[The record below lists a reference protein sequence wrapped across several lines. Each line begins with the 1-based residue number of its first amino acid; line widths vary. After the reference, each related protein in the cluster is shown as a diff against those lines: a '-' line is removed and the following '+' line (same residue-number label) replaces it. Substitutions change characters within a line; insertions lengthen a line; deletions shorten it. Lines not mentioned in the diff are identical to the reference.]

1 MAYLTE
7 NLSRK
12 ELGVVVNNSNAG
24 TVAEQPAINVSPA
37 QVVNEHCNFEIAR
50 KLNDEKLKLIN
61 GLSQFPAT
69 ALLVLK
75 GHEKMTD
82 MSELE
87 EEVSLVSDL
96 ASALGD
102 IKNTYVEAN
111 KALSTVGSSDPVYL
125 QHKHKLVA
133 ALQAFPFSFE
143 ELNKITEVIVYAY
156 KIRGLCY
163 QPAQEANSKTAD
175 LIIKRLEGNK
185 RRNRSNVTK
194 MADLFKDMD
203 IYDYDEQFLFL
214 TSVEMHKYFADIV
227 IAENRWLAA
236 RQQLAEANNKLVL
249 FIANQ
254 YKAGFLDFED
264 LVQEGQ
270 TGLLKAVD
278 RFDYRLGFQ
287 FSTYA
292 GYWIRQ
298 AISRSLSRCERLV
311 RIPCGQVANINKV
324 YRAKNELMAR
334 TGLDPS
340 TKELAEYTKLSS
352 DDINTIMSISQ
363 TVMSLEGPEDEE
375 DAFAPIDFLEQQ
387 IFTHAFSSIADAD
400 LERLLAKAIDSLNS
414 REAKVIC
421 SHFGVDTDKE
431 MTLQEIGSEL
441 NLTRERVRQIQV
453 MALNKIKNNFGQQL
467 MCFL

>member
-7 NLSRK
+7 NLSRQ
-12 ELGVVVNNSNAG
+12 EQGVVANSGNIDMATG
-24 TVAEQPAINVSPA
+24 QPASSVSPA
-37 QVVNEHCNFEIAR
+37 QVINEHGNFEIAR
-50 KLNDEKLKLIN
+50 KLNAEKFKLIN
-61 GLSQFPAT
+61 GLSQFPVT
-69 ALLVLK
+69 ALLVLNT
-75 GHEKMTD
+75 HEKMAD
-82 MSELE
+82 ISEQDE
-87 EEVSLVSDL
+87 EISLVSDL
-96 ASALGD
+96 ASALSD
-102 IKNTYVEAN
+102 IKKGYVEAN
-111 KALSTVGSSDPVYL
+111 KALLAVGPNDPVYL
-125 QHKHKLVA
+125 QHKQNLVS

-143 ELNKITEVIVYAY
+143 ELKKITEVIVYAY

-163 QPAQEANSKTAD
+163 QPAQESNSKTAD

-185 RRNRSNVTK
+185 HRNRASVAK
-194 MADLFKDMD
+194 MMDLFKDRD
-203 IYDYDEQFLFL
+203 VYDEQFLFL
-214 TSVEMHKYFADIV
+214 SRVEMHNYFAEII
-227 IAENRWLAA
+227 IAEHRWLAA
-236 RQQLAEANNKLVL
+236 RQQLAEANYKLVL

-311 RIPCGQVANINKV
+311 RVPCGQVANINKV

-334 TGLDPS
+334 TGLEPS
-340 TKELAEYTKLSS
+340 VKELAEYTKLSS
-352 DDINTIMSISQ
+352 DDINMIMSISQ
-363 TVMSLEGPEDEE
+363 TVMSLEGPENEE
-375 DAFAPIDFLEQQ
+375 DAFAPIDFLEQR

-400 LERLLAKAIDSLNS
+400 LERLLGEAIDSLNS

-453 MALNKIKNNFGQQL
+453 MALNKIKLNFGQQL

>member
-7 NLSRK
+7 HLSRQ
-12 ELGVVVNNSNAG
+12 ELGAVVKSGGAG
-24 TVAEQPAINVSPA
+24 TVSSQFVSSVSPA
-37 QVVNEHCNFEIAR
+37 QVTNEHCNFEIAR
-50 KLNDEKLKLIN
+50 RLNDEKYKLIN

-69 ALLVLK
+69 ALLLLNA
-75 GHEKMTD
+75 HEKMAGL
-82 MSELE
+82 SEQDE
-87 EEVSLVSDL
+87 ESALVSDL
-96 ASALGD
+96 ASALSE
-102 IKNTYVEAN
+102 IKKYFLEASQS
-111 KALSTVGSSDPVYL
+111 LSGAGQSDSLYL
-125 QHKHKLVA
+125 GYKQNLVSV
-133 ALQAFPFSFE
+133 LQAFPFSFE

-163 QPAQEANSKTAD
+163 QPAHEADSKNSG
-175 LIIKRLEGNK
+175 LIIRRLEGSK
-185 RRNRSNVTK
+185 RRNRANVSS
-194 MADLFKDMD
+194 MADLFREIDGF
-203 IYDYDEQFLFL
+203 DYDEQFLFL
-214 TSVEMHKYFADIV
+214 PTSEMHKYFTDIV
-227 IAENRWLAA
+227 IAEHRWLAA
-236 RQQLAEANNKLVL
+236 RKQLAEANNKLVL

-311 RIPCGQVANINKV
+311 RVPCGQVANMNKLF
-324 YRAKNELMAR
+324 RAKNELMAK
-334 TGLDPS
+334 TGQEPS
-340 TKELAEYTKLSS
+340 VAELSEYTKLSS
-352 DDINTIMSISQ
+352 DDVNMILSISQ
-363 TVMSLEGPEDEE
+363 TVMCLEGTEDEE
-375 DAFAPIDFLEQQ
+375 DAFAPIDYLEQQ
-387 IFTHAFSSIADAD
+387 VFIHAFTSIAEDD
-400 LERLLAKAIDSLNS
+400 LDRLLGKAIGSLNS

-421 SHFGVDTDKE
+421 SHFGVDADKE
-431 MTLQEIGSEL
+431 MTLQEIGGEL

-453 MALNKIKNNFGQQL
+453 MALNKIKANYGQQL